1 VVSSPTTIASLL
13 YLIRVVE
20 VEVLLGATTSMKKS
34 RNKVP
39 IQVGKQ
45 SHARG
50 LHIVAL
56 FEGAKGLL
64 VLFVGFELLTYLH
77 KDIHEAAM
85 HLVEHL
91 HLNPASHYPRI
102 FLDLTEHINDSK
114 LWSLALAAAIYSV
127 VRMIEAVGLWLRK
140 TWAEWFAVL
149 SGGIYIPVEIYEVV
163 HRVTWPRITVL
174 IVNFGIVSYL
184 LFVLLRKKKGTA

>member
-1 VVSSPTTIASLL
+1 
-13 YLIRVVE
+13 
-20 VEVLLGATTSMKKS
+20 MKKS
-34 RNKVP
+34 RTKVHK
-39 IQVGKQ
+39 QLGKQ

-50 LHIVAL
+50 LHVVAL

-64 VLFVGFELLTYLH
+64 VLLVGFELLTYIH

-85 HLVEHL
+85 HLVKHL

-102 FLDLTEHINDSK
+102 FLDLMEHIDDTK
-114 LWSLALAAAIYSV
+114 LRSMALAAAIYFV

-149 SGGIYIPVEIYEVV
+149 TGGMYIPVEIYEVASK
-163 HRVTWPRITVL
+163 VTWPRITVL
-174 IVNFGIVSYL
+174 VINLGVVSYL
-184 LFVLLRKKKGTA
+184 LFVLIKDREKKTS